1 MTLTFDIQTV
11 KLIVWCR
18 CPVDD
23 VCQLA
28 SKSVRQTNDERTDGR
43 TDTLRTYCL
52 CLPGC
57 PGGGIITDPGSYR
70 QCIYDTAC
78 SMPDF
83 KQLLTQSWTWVHFA
97 KSNPTQST
105 SWLTQPN
112 PIQSNPIHDDHVYSD
127 PHPIQSIVPAVA
139 KTLSVAI
146 QKNVFV
152 IDLIMCS

>member
-105 SWLTQPN
+105 SWLTQ
-112 PIQSNPIHDDHVYSD
+112 SNPRWPCVYRPTSNLIHCTRSGENTASCNTKKCFRYRS
-127 PHPIQSIVPAVA
+127 
-139 KTLSVAI
+139 
-146 QKNVFV
+146 N
-152 IDLIMCS
+152 MCS